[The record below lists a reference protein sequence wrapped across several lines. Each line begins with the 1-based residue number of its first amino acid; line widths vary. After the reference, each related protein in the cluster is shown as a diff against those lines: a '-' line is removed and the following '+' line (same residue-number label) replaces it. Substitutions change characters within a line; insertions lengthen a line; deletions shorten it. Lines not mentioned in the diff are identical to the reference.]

1 MSDFDDSQPKD
12 EPESKIRSL
21 SDKRKQKNEQVRKTY
36 MPLEQ
41 RVLELEADMVRII
54 DMLADQDY
62 VINHQARIIRLLVKA
77 VTKLSDNIPAKQARI
92 STRQ

>member
-1 MSDFDDSQPKD
+1 MDDETPKD
-12 EPESKIRSL
+12 QTESKIRSL
-21 SDKRKQKNEQVRKTY
+21 SDKRKQHNDKLRKTY

-54 DMLADQDY
+54 DTLSDQDY

-77 VTKLSDNIPAKQARI
+77 TTKLADQVK
-92 STRQ
+92 